1 MHYATRRNFLSRTS
15 MGLSVIQVFEGL
27 AASKAGVMINDI
39 ILALNNQVVNQA
51 KLQRLLDC
59 ASDTHVTLTLI
70 RDGQI
75 VNVALP
81 VLQARQDRAYFTIEN
96 EEKFQ
101 QWLDH

>member
-1 MHYATRRNFLSRTS
+1 MALAEKLTHENAGASISR
-15 MGLSVIQVFEGL
+15 GVIV
-27 AASKAGVMINDI
+27 SMINDI

-75 VNVALP
+75 VNVALR